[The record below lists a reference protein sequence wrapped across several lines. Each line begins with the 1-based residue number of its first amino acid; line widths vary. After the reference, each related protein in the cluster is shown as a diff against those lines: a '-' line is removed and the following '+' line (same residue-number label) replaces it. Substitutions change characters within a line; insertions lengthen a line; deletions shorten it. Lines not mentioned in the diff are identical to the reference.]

1 MAEETP
7 APRGK
12 EKPFTFFADGPAG
25 YPTNYYHLRLIANPD
40 VCAPECNA
48 FGGCSWAVAA
58 ADTVSL
64 GDAEPC
70 GCDADITCLTHS
82 DLVHLQRR
90 CRCGTTDGSDGCR
103 G

>member
-12 EKPFTFFADGPAG
+12 EKPFTFFFADPEAEGYNDPPDPNRIIPLYSGPNG
-25 YPTNYYHLRLIANPD
+25 DYTVNDCPD
-40 VCAPECNA
+40 SCCTDYT
-48 FGGCSWAVAA
+48 
-58 ADTVSL
+58 DT

-82 DLVHLQRR
+82 EVVHLQRR